1 MSYKELNSISK
12 LKVRLLRGDFI
23 KDLNQLEQS
32 NKNRLYLFLGS
43 NLGNFDNKTAKDF
56 LKIYLVL

>member
-1 MSYKELNSISK
+1 MSYKELNSISKK

-43 NLGNFDNKTAKDF
+43 TLGNFDNKTAKDF
-56 LKIYLVL
+56 